1 MVQGNCLN
9 TISVLNYVWF
19 DNLISVLIYVWF
31 DNLIFLCYYC
41 VLLMSGVKTFMCYFC
56 VLLMSGVKT
65 FMCYFMHSSAPVN
78 IKLNFNYPYR

>member
-1 MVQGNCLN
+1 MHG
-9 TISVLNYVWF
+9 F

-78 IKLNFNYPYR
+78 IKLNFITQKSC